1 MEVFSMKKELRVGIL
16 LQTIYLILD
25 RLFNIPDF
33 ILGLLLGLGLCLI
46 VIGILP
52 EKAYSKIKQ
61 LKKTATKCVAG

>member
-1 MEVFSMKKELRVGIL
+1 MKKELRLGIVSL
-16 LQTIYLILD
+16 AIYLIFKRFL
-25 RLFNIPDF
+25 NTPDF

-61 LKKTATKCVAG
+61 LKKTATKSM

>member
-46 VIGILP
+46 AIGILP
-52 EKAYSKIKQ
+52 EKAYAKIKQ
-61 LKKTATKCVAG
+61 LKKTATK

>member
-16 LQTIYLILD
+16 LQTIYLIID
-25 RLFNIPDF
+25 RFLNIPDF

-52 EKAYSKIKQ
+52 EKAYFKIK
-61 LKKTATKCVAG
+61 KTKTHFNK